1 MPNMTDDTKPTFL
14 DLKRLRLQI
23 DQLNIARVELQ
34 LAGHLT
40 DNQAC
45 DMLDLVDA
53 LEDRFI
59 ALTNLRN
66 A

>member
-1 MPNMTDDTKPTFL
+1 MTTTKPTAA

-23 DQLNIARVELQ
+23 DRLNLARVELQ

-40 DNQAC
+40 DDQAC
-45 DMLDLVDA
+45 DMLDLVDT

-59 ALTNLRN
+59 ALTNIRF

>member
-1 MPNMTDDTKPTFL
+1 MKPSAL
-14 DLKRLRLQI
+14 DLKRLRMQI
-23 DQLNIARVELQ
+23 DRLNLARVELS
-34 LAGHLT
+34 LSGHLT

-45 DMLDLVDA
+45 DLLETIDA

-59 ALTNLRN
+59 ELTNLRN

>member
-1 MPNMTDDTKPTFL
+1 MKPTAL
-14 DLKRLRLQI
+14 DLKRLRMQI
-23 DQLNIARVELQ
+23 DRLNLARVELS

-40 DNQAC
+40 NNQAC
-45 DMLDLVDA
+45 DLLEVIDA

-59 ALTNLRN
+59 DLTNLRN

>member
-1 MPNMTDDTKPTFL
+1 MKPTAL
-14 DLKRLRLQI
+14 DLKRLRMQI
-23 DQLNIARVELQ
+23 DRLNLARVELS

-40 DNQAC
+40 NNQAC
-45 DMLDLVDA
+45 DLLEAIDA

-59 ALTNLRN
+59 ELTNLRN

>member
-1 MPNMTDDTKPTFL
+1 MTNNAPTMKPTAS
-14 DLKRLRLQI
+14 DLKRLRMQI
-23 DQLNIARVELQ
+23 DRLNMARIELS
-34 LAGHLT
+34 LAGHLN

-45 DMLDLVDA
+45 DLLDTIDA

-59 ALTNLRN
+59 DLTNLRN

>member
-1 MPNMTDDTKPTFL
+1 MKPTAL
-14 DLKRLRLQI
+14 DLKRLRMQI
-23 DQLNIARVELQ
+23 DRLNLARVELQ

-40 DNQAC
+40 TTQAC
-45 DMLDLVDA
+45 DLLETIDT

-59 ALTNLRN
+59 DLTNLRN